1 MAEQVLF
8 KHIDDPKQHQLDT
21 CIRNGGYAALK
32 RALKEIKPA
41 ELIEM
46 VKKSGLRGRGG
57 AGFPTGLKWSFVP
70 KDSSKPKYLCVN
82 ADESEPG
89 TFKDRQLMECDPH
102 QVLEGVILSSYA
114 IGCHHAYFYIRGEF
128 GFGYKRMAQAVEE
141 AYQKGFL
148 GKNILGTSFDLDVTI
163 VRGGGAYICGE
174 ETGLIESLEGKRA
187 MPRVKPPFPAVSG
200 LYNCPTVV
208 NNVETLACVPHIV
221 NRGAEWFA
229 SIGPAKSPGTKIVCL
244 SGHVNKPGNYELEM
258 GTPLRELIYTR
269 GGGILGGR
277 KLKAAIPGGSSVP
290 ILTEKQID
298 VKLDFDSV
306 AAAGSLLG
314 CAAVIVM
321 DERTCMVW
329 AAQRLSEFYEHE
341 SCGKCTPCREGT
353 FWLVDILSR
362 IEEGRGTMT
371 DLDLLLS
378 ICDNISFK
386 TVCALAD
393 GAAAP
398 VVSAIQHFK
407 DEFVA
412 HIEQKRCPLP
422 HRAFDFDGFA
432 N

>member
-1 MAEQVLF
+1 MAERVLF
-8 KHIDDPKQHQLDT
+8 KHIDDPKQYQIDT
-21 CIRNGGYAALK
+21 YIQHGGYAALK
-32 RALKEIKPA
+32 KALKEIKPA
-41 ELIEM
+41 ELIE
-46 VKKSGLRGRGG
+46 VIQKSGLRGRGG

-70 KDSSKPKYLCVN
+70 KDSPKPKYLCVN

-102 QVLEGVILSSYA
+102 QVLEGMILASYA
-114 IGCHHAYFYIRGEF
+114 IGCHHCYFYIRGEF
-128 GFGYKRMAQAVEE
+128 VFGYKRMAQAVEE
-141 AYQKGFL
+141 AYQSGFL
-148 GKNILGTSFDLDVTI
+148 GNNILSAGYDLDVTI

-187 MPRVKPPFPAVSG
+187 FPRVKPPFPAVSG

-221 NRGAEWFA
+221 NRGAGWFA
-229 SIGPAKSPGTKIVCL
+229 SLGSPKSPGTKVVCL

-258 GTPLRELIYTR
+258 GAPLRELIYTH
-269 GGGILGGR
+269 GGGIPGGR
-277 KLKAAIPGGSSVP
+277 KLKAVIPGGSSVP

-298 VKLDFDSV
+298 VKLDFESV
-306 AAAGSLLG
+306 AAAGSHLG
-314 CAAVIVM
+314 CAAAIVM

-329 AAQRLSEFYEHE
+329 MAERLSEFYEHE

-353 FWLVDILSR
+353 FWLVEILSR
-362 IEEGRGTMT
+362 IEEGRGTMK
-371 DLDLLLS
+371 DMDLLLS
-378 ICDNISFK
+378 ICGNITFN

-398 VVSAIQHFK
+398 VVSAILHFK
-407 DEFVA
+407 DEFVY
-412 HIEQKRCPLP
+412 HIEHKKCPLP
-422 HRAFDFDGFA
+422 HRVFDFDGFV

>member
-1 MAEQVLF
+1 MAEKVLF
-8 KHIDDPKQHQLDT
+8 RHIDEPKQYQLDT
-21 CIRNGGYAALK
+21 YIRNGGYAALK

-70 KDSSKPKYLCVN
+70 KDSPKLKYLCVN

-102 QVLEGVILSSYA
+102 QVLEGIVLSSYA

-141 AYQKGFL
+141 AYQKGYL
-148 GKNILGTSFDLDVTI
+148 GKNILASGFDLDVTI

-229 SIGPAKSPGTKIVCL
+229 SIGPTKSPGTKIVCL

-258 GTPLRELIYTR
+258 GTPLRELIYTH

-329 AAQRLSEFYEHE
+329 MAQRLSEFYEHE

-353 FWLVDILSR
+353 FWLVEILSR
-362 IEEGRGTMT
+362 IEEGRGTMR
-371 DLDLLLS
+371 DLDLLLN

-422 HRAFDFDGFA
+422 YRNFDFDGFV

>member
-1 MAEQVLF
+1 M
-8 KHIDDPKQHQLDT
+8 
-21 CIRNGGYAALK
+21 
-32 RALKEIKPA
+32 
-41 ELIEM
+41 
-46 VKKSGLRGRGG
+46 
-57 AGFPTGLKWSFVP
+57 
-70 KDSSKPKYLCVN
+70 
-82 ADESEPG
+82 
-89 TFKDRQLMECDPH
+89 
-102 QVLEGVILSSYA
+102 
-114 IGCHHAYFYIRGEF
+114 RGEF
-128 GFGYKRMAQAVEE
+128 VFGYQRMAQAIEE

-148 GKNILGTSFDLDVTI
+148 GKNILGSGYDLDVTI

-187 MPRVKPPFPAVSG
+187 FPRVKPPFPAVSG

-229 SIGPAKSPGTKIVCL
+229 SIGPAKSPGTKVVCL

-258 GTPLRELIYTR
+258 GTPLRELIYTH
-269 GGGILGGR
+269 GGGIPGGR

-329 AAQRLSEFYEHE
+329 MAERLSEFYEHE

-353 FWLVDILSR
+353 FWLVEILSR
-362 IEEGRGTMT
+362 IEEGRGTMK

-422 HRAFDFDGFA
+422 HRAFDFDGFV